1 MKQAQHSWLM
11 KGNRIKSQQKK
22 RELPSQ
28 IGPLYSSIN
37 GQSQVVISKLASN
50 HIILQP
56 APILAETMNVSSDN
70 EGKNNDLEVKSS
82 GDPFENNLE
91 LGSIPAESMKHTFT
105 NLQDTKTQKN

>member
-1 MKQAQHSWLM
+1 MRMKQAQHSWLM
-11 KGNRIKSQQKK
+11 KGNRIKSQQKT

-105 NLQDTKTQKN
+105 NL